1 MPKGSVLRMMVFELV
16 SVQLLAALP
25 RKAVLENIR
34 GTATNR
40 ERSAGPNREVR
51 SALGHQTSQR
61 ARDGKC
67 QTP

>member
-34 GTATNR
+34 GTA
-40 ERSAGPNREVR
+40 PNRECVSTER
-51 SALGHQTSQR
+51 L
-61 ARDGKC
+61 
-67 QTP
+67 